1 MPSCGVRR
9 VLDPRDLTRSTMTT
23 EAHSAPGPLSRFLR
37 AHWRTI
43 AIVTGLCLVL
53 TLALT
58 LLLRPP
64 VHTAEARLAVGSGQM
79 TALNIPGYP
88 TASEAMASNYA
99 RWVNHQGVQGQSVP
113 EGTLSLTASPI
124 VESNVLRIEAT
135 SHDPDV
141 AVRAA
146 GEAADALREAVNQ
159 VADFNDPEALIQEIS
174 HNVAP
179 LIVAREAAQRAEQDY
194 NEARDDGMPAAELEE
209 AFQAMVTAQ
218 QELIALELEQDGR
231 RDRYRSLT
239 ASRSTEADL
248 VEVLPAEEMGNDQ
261 MSALQRNG
269 LLAVLLG
276 LLGAGGA
283 AWLMER
289 RRGQAKPDPKPETRV
304 QRTVAPTPRMASNS
318 AQTRRRSRA

>member
-1 MPSCGVRR
+1 
-9 VLDPRDLTRSTMTT
+9 MTT
-23 EAHSAPGPLSRFLR
+23 EPHAAPRPLSHRLR
-37 AHWRTI
+37 AHWQLI
-43 AIVTGLCLVL
+43 AIATGLCLVL

-58 LLLRPP
+58 WLVRPP
-64 VHTAEARLAVGSGQM
+64 IHTAEARLAVGSGQM

-99 RWVNHQGVQGQSVP
+99 RWVNHQGVQGQDVP
-113 EGTLSLTASPI
+113 EGTLSLAASPI

-159 VADFNDPEALIQEIS
+159 VADFNDPEALIAEIS
-174 HNVAP
+174 DNVAP
-179 LIVAREAAQRAEQDY
+179 LIVAREAAQRAQRDY
-194 NEARDDGMPAAELEE
+194 NEIRDDELPQAEVDE
-209 AFQAMVTAQ
+209 AFESMVAAQ

-248 VEVLPAEEMGNDQ
+248 VEVLPAQEMGDDQ
-261 MSALQRNG
+261 MSVLQRNG

-276 LLGAGGA
+276 LLASGGA
-283 AWLMER
+283 AWLIDR
-289 RRGQAKPDPKPETRV
+289 RRPRARPEPARQARATGKT
-304 QRTVAPTPRMASNS
+304 APTPRRTSNQPS
-318 AQTRRRSRA
+318 TRRRTRA